1 MKARVFLVAAAFAVG
16 AVPAAAQTSSSD
28 WTYSLQPYVWL
39 PGLKANLNYGPPP
52 AGGNSPNVTMD
63 TGKLLEAVDMAAM
76 MTGEARKGRWS
87 AGFDAMYLDLGHFDS
102 RVASVDFN
110 PGSGPVNVSTAN
122 LNAGGAT
129 DMSGTLLT
137 LNGGYAVIDG
147 KRNVMDVIAGLRYF
161 RMHAHTDWTLAAA
174 VAGPG
179 GSAAFA
185 RTGAADKSDDVWV
198 GIVGVKGRMML
209 GASDWYVNYYAD
221 IGSGSSARTW
231 QASGGIGYV
240 FKWGD
245 AVLDYRTLHYNIGGQ
260 NLIDQ
265 LTLSGLSIGARFRF

>member
-1 MKARVFLVAAAFAVG
+1 MNPRFFLMAAVLAISAI
-16 AVPAAAQTSSSD
+16 PASAQTAND
-28 WTYSLQPYVWL
+28 RWTYSLQPYVWL
-39 PGLKANLNYGPPP
+39 PGVKANLNYGPPP

-63 TGKLLEAVDMAAM
+63 TGQLLEAVDMAAM
-76 MTGEARKGRWS
+76 MTGEARKGRWLV
-87 AGFDAMYLDLGHFDS
+87 GLDAMYLDLGHLDS

-110 PGSGPVNVSTAN
+110 PGTGPVNVSTAN

-137 LNGGYAVIDG
+137 LSGGYAVINE

-161 RMHAHTDWTLAAA
+161 RMHAHTDWTLSAV
-174 VAGPG
+174 VAGPA

-185 RTGAADKSDDVWV
+185 RTGAADKTDDVWA

-209 GASDWYVNYYAD
+209 GAGDWFVNYYAD

-231 QASGGIGYV
+231 QASGGIGYA

-245 AVLDYRTLHYNIGGQ
+245 AVLDYRTLHYNVGGQ
-260 NLIDQ
+260 SLIDE
-265 LTLSGLSIGARFRF
+265 LTLSGLSLGARFRF

>member
-1 MKARVFLVAAAFAVG
+1 MKPHVFLMAAALAIS
-16 AVPAAAQTSSSD
+16 AVPVAAQTAND
-28 WTYSLQPYVWL
+28 RWTYSLQPYVWL
-39 PGLKANLNYGPPP
+39 PGVKANLNYGPPP

-63 TGKLLEAVDMAAM
+63 TGQLLEAVDMAAM
-76 MTGEARKGRWS
+76 MTGEARKGRWLV
-87 AGFDAMYLDLGHFDS
+87 GLDAMYLDLGHLDS

-137 LNGGYAVIDG
+137 LTGGYAVINE
-147 KRNVMDVIAGLRYF
+147 KRNSMDVIAGLRYF
-161 RMHAHTDWTLAAA
+161 RMHAHTDWSLSAV

-179 GSAAFA
+179 GSAAFT
-185 RTGAADKSDDVWV
+185 RTGAADKSDDVWA
-198 GIVGVKGRMML
+198 GIVGMKGRMML
-209 GASDWYVNYYAD
+209 GGSDWFINYYAD

-231 QASGGIGYV
+231 QASGGIGYA

-245 AVLDYRTLHYNIGGQ
+245 AVLDYRTLHYDVGGQ
-260 NLIDQ
+260 NLIDK
-265 LTLSGLSIGARFRF
+265 LTLSGLSVGARFRF